1 MTAKAKDHAALTLGR
16 ERTLIDQWAETRFI
30 SRSWIRA
37 MSFTEIRRDATVI
50 LNQVLIFAC
59 RIFGI

>member
-16 ERTLIDQWAETRFI
+16 ERTLIDQWAETQFI

-50 LNQVLIFAC
+50 LNQVLILAC